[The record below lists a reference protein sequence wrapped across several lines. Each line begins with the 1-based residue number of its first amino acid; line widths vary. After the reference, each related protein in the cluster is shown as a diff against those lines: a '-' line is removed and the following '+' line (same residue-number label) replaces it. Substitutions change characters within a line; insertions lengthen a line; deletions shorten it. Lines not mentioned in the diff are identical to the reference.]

1 MVANL
6 QNAERGM
13 GGGMSAERATVQSN
27 QKLTNWCSVLL
38 YMTLSAP
45 VFILVGA
52 LVRNMVVK
60 KGKVKTRVK
69 ELVAA

>member
-1 MVANL
+1 
-6 QNAERGM
+6 
-13 GGGMSAERATVQSN
+13 MSAERATVQSN
-27 QKLTNWCSVLL
+27 QKLTNWCSELL

-52 LVRNMVVK
+52 LVRNVVVK

>member
-1 MVANL
+1 
-6 QNAERGM
+6 
-13 GGGMSAERATVQSN
+13 MSAERATVQSN
-27 QKLTNWCSVLL
+27 HKLTTWCSVLL

-52 LVRNMVVK
+52 LVRNVVVK

>member
-1 MVANL
+1 
-6 QNAERGM
+6 
-13 GGGMSAERATVQSN
+13 
-27 QKLTNWCSVLL
+27 
-38 YMTLSAP
+38 MTLSAP

-52 LVRNMVVK
+52 LVRNVVVK

>member
-6 QNAERGM
+6 QNAERGT
-13 GGGMSAERATVQSN
+13 GGGMSAEQATVSNN
-27 QKLTNWCSVLL
+27 QKLTNCCSV
-38 YMTLSAP
+38 YMSAP

-52 LVRNMVVK
+52 LVRNVVVK
-60 KGKVKTRVK
+60 KGKVKTRVN

>member
-1 MVANL
+1 
-6 QNAERGM
+6 
-13 GGGMSAERATVQSN
+13 MSAERATVQSN

-38 YMTLSAP
+38 YMTLRAP

>member
-1 MVANL
+1 
-6 QNAERGM
+6 
-13 GGGMSAERATVQSN
+13 MSAEQATVSNN
-27 QKLTNWCSVLL
+27 QKLTNSCSV
-38 YMTLSAP
+38 YMSAP

-52 LVRNMVVK
+52 LVRNVVVK

>member
-6 QNAERGM
+6 QNAERGT

-27 QKLTNWCSVLL
+27 QKLTDWCSVLL
-38 YMTLSAP
+38 HVTLSAP

-52 LVRNMVVK
+52 LVRNVVVK
-60 KGKVKTRVK
+60 KGKFKTRVK

>member
-1 MVANL
+1 VVANL
-6 QNAERGM
+6 KYAEKGM
-13 GGGMSAERATVQSN
+13 GEGMSAEEAMVENN
-27 QKLTNWCSVLL
+27 QKLTNYFSEHV
-38 YMTLSAP
+38 MSAP

>member
-1 MVANL
+1 MPREPRFKAIRNCQIGAL
-6 QNAERGM
+6 
-13 GGGMSAERATVQSN
+13 
-27 QKLTNWCSVLL
+27 CY
-38 YMTLSAP
+38 YMALSAP

-52 LVRNMVVK
+52 LVRNVVVK